1 MVARR
6 RAHVEPVPDPLPS
19 LRFEISEAAV
29 ILRMSRAQVY
39 TRIQEGSI
47 KPQKDGAR
55 TYITRPELER
65 YVESCNASP
74 KHHARPAP
82 ARLAEPTRRRPSLR
96 ARERSSRRRSRAF
109 EETPPGHGPL
119 E

>member
-6 RAHVEPVPDPLPS
+6 RAHVEPVPDPLPA
-19 LRFEISEAAV
+19 LRFEIIEAAR
-29 ILRMSRAQVY
+29 ILRMSRSQIY

-74 KHHARPAP
+74 EHHAGPAT
-82 ARLAEPTRRRPSLR
+82 ARLAETAPRRPSL
-96 ARERSSRRRSRAF
+96 
-109 EETPPGHGPL
+109 
-119 E
+119 

>member
-6 RAHVEPVPDPLPS
+6 RAHVEPVPDPLPA
-19 LRFEISEAAV
+19 LRFEISEAAL
-29 ILRMSRAQVY
+29 ILRMSRAQIY

-65 YVESCNASP
+65 YVESCNTSP
-74 KHHARPAP
+74 EHHARAAP
-82 ARLAEPTRRRPSLR
+82 DKARRRRPTGPCPGRVPRKPAAFVSRNVR
-96 ARERSSRRRSRAF
+96 ALKDLA
-109 EETPPGHGPL
+109 G
-119 E
+119 

>member
-6 RAHVEPVPDPLPS
+6 RAYVEPVPDPLPA
-19 LRFEISEAAV
+19 LRFEISEAAR
-29 ILRMSRAQVY
+29 ILRMSRAQIY
-39 TRIQEGSI
+39 IRIQEGSI

-74 KHHARPAP
+74 EHQAGPAT
-82 ARLAEPTRRRPSLR
+82 ARLAEAAPRRPSV
-96 ARERSSRRRSRAF
+96 
-109 EETPPGHGPL
+109 
-119 E
+119 